1 MLTKTEPS
9 PDTLVKLAKA
19 RAALN
24 GQSPRLIGA
33 QKQRI
38 ALDWIYRWGWSS
50 ATILDLATGGG
61 RTGLATRLVKN
72 GLLAATKTESGGV
85 KGAPNSLLTLTSK
98 GLDEAERHCLDLI
111 QYEIDPYRIDQS
123 KLRHDGLAQ
132 RATANSL
139 KSGNTKHF
147 KTPKELAAK
156 SDKETKQPDVIWIT
170 KDDKRIGIEIELSA
184 KWERRLDQFVNSC
197 MISMSTSAHETN
209 QVDQIYLVSDS
220 KAILTRYSAAFTAG
234 SKFNRWTK
242 NDRGF
247 WMSTSIS
254 EVPTWVKERML
265 FKFIEY

>member
-1 MLTKTEPS
+1 MPTKTEPS
-9 PDTLVKLAKA
+9 PDTLAKLAKA

-98 GLDEAERHCLDLI
+98 GLDEAERHCVDLI
-111 QYEIDPYRIDQS
+111 QYDVDPYRIDQT

-139 KSGNTKHF
+139 NSGSTKHF

-197 MISMSTSAHETN
+197 IISMSAEAN
-209 QVDQIYLVSDS
+209 AINCVDRIYLVSDS
-220 KAILTRYSAAFTAG
+220 KAIITRYKEALTPDRLYKLWS
-234 SKFNRWTK
+234 K

-247 WMSTSIS
+247 WMSDKLTKVPEWTKDKIS
-254 EVPTWVKERML
+254 
-265 FKFIEY
+265 FQFIEY